1 MLIARSF
8 RSTLHSSLIRIFN
21 DLIGMKRGNIA
32 IFCVSLCIY
41 LGTSASMLS
50 AAPGQE
56 PATTD
61 VPQYAANAIAK
72 TDLKAAAFGI
82 VETGYTRKWQGTA
95 DDSFYRNAQVKP
107 AAVSIGIYAISR
119 GALYAGAGLDLATT
133 LRGYSLKR
141 EETNA
146 LISKVPGNRY
156 VATSAVV
163 GGTAVAASIATAFL
177 RTHGHPKL
185 AVITNFCVGGLH
197 AYAGI
202 RNLR

>member
-8 RSTLHSSLIRIFN
+8 RSTVHSSLIRIFS

-72 TDLKAAAFGI
+72 TDLKVAAFGR
-82 VETGYTRKWQGTA
+82 VETGYTRNWLGTA
-95 DDSFYRNAQVKP
+95 YDTSYRNTEEKP
-107 AAVSIGIYAISR
+107 AAFGIYAISR
-119 GALYAGAGLDLATT
+119 GTLYAGAGLDLATT
-133 LRGYSLKR
+133 LRGYRLKR

>member
-32 IFCVSLCIY
+32 IFCISLCIY

-56 PATTD
+56 PATTG
-61 VPQYAANAIAK
+61 VPQYAADAIAK
-72 TDLKAAAFGI
+72 TDLKVAAFGR
-82 VETGYTRKWQGTA
+82 VGTDYTRNWLGTA
-95 DDSFYRNAQVKP
+95 YDTSYRNTQEKP
-107 AAVSIGIYAISR
+107 AAFGIYAISR
-119 GALYAGAGLDLATT
+119 GTLYAGAGLDLATT

-163 GGTAVAASIATAFL
+163 GGTAAAASIATAFL